1 MADSIERVPV
11 RRITRED
18 GKNIEDMVTR
28 ELPLTIIF
36 NNRELVTLLC
46 SPVDLRYLAVGFLAS
61 EGLIDHRDEI
71 KDILADDRRGVVRV
85 ETRDGKDPDPGLL
98 AKRLITS
105 GCGKGTAFYSAVD
118 AKNRAIIESGFSIAP
133 GDVFTLVR
141 EFQNRSQLFQAT
153 GGVHS
158 AALCDA
164 GNILV
169 FNEDIGRHNALDK
182 VFGECLWEGIPTA
195 DRLVVTSGRVSSEI
209 LLKVVRRDI
218 PVLVSRS
225 APTDLG
231 VKLANDL
238 GVTLVGFVRGERMNV
253 YGHERRITAQ
263 GNS

>member
-1 MADSIERVPV
+1 MADSIERLPV
-11 RRITRED
+11 RRITREG
-18 GKNIEDMVTR
+18 GKNIRDTVTR

-46 SPVDLRYLAVGFLAS
+46 SPVDLRYLAIGFLTS
-61 EGLIDHRDEI
+61 GGLIGHRDEI
-71 KDILADDRRGVVRV
+71 KGILADDSRGVVRV
-85 ETRDGKDPDPGLL
+85 ETGDGKDPDAGLL
-98 AKRLITS
+98 TKRLITS
-105 GCGKGTAFYSAVD
+105 GCGKGTAFYNVVD
-118 AKNRAIIESGFSIAP
+118 VKNRTVMKSDFSISP
-133 GDVFTLVR
+133 SDVFTLVR
-141 EFQNRSQLFQAT
+141 EFQNRSQLFKST

-182 VFGECLWEGIPTA
+182 VFGECLWEDIPTA
-195 DRLVVTSGRVSSEI
+195 DRLIVTSGRVSSEI
-209 LLKVVRRDI
+209 LLKVARRDI

-231 VKLANDL
+231 IKLANDL

-253 YGHERRITAQ
+253 YSHERRITA
-263 GNS
+263 